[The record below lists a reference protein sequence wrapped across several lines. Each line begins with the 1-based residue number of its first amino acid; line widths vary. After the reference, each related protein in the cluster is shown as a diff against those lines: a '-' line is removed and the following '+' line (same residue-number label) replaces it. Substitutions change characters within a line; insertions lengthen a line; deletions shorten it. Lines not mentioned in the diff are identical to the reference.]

1 MTSVIKQHLTRSCLR
16 MKRQADKNRSERQ
29 FQIGDKVFLKL
40 QPYIQ
45 SSLAPRANKK
55 LVFKF
60 FWPFEIL
67 AKVGDVAYKLQLP
80 ESSSIHPV
88 FHVSQLK
95 PAVMPSDQVVP
106 SLPSD
111 MELPRVPKKV
121 LQS

>member
-1 MTSVIKQHLTRSCLR
+1 
-16 MKRQADKNRSERQ
+16 
-29 FQIGDKVFLKL
+29 LKL